1 MLRINLLPV
10 KAARRVQRGRLHL
23 VIYLGSVVAAVGILI
38 FVHFQFVKKD
48 TSTLVQEIDQVRRQT
63 RATEAK
69 TGDVSHLKHL
79 KRKYLKRKKAFRR
92 VLSGCYCT
100 CGQSKDAVD
109 CMSLCPPTEAMQ
121 RTCPGPV
128 LWMRELSHILSERW
142 GPTLK
147 DGLDP
152 TCKVEYYNPN
162 WDPTGLWLKRWTQ
175 TEGGIQVV
183 GGARANGDVAEFER
197 RLRVSRYFENVEV
210 ERTSLVED
218 KDHHIKYYEFELRA
232 ALVM

>member
-1 MLRINLLPV
+1 MIRINLLPV

-23 VIYLGSVVAAVGILI
+23 GVYVGSVILEVGILA
-38 FVHFQFVKKD
+38 FVHFQFVQKD
-48 TSTLVQEIDQVRRQT
+48 TSALVQEIDEVRRQT
-63 RATEAK
+63 RAVQAK
-69 TGDVSHLKHL
+69 TGDVARL
-79 KRKYLKRKKAFRR
+79 KRLRKKYLKRKKAFRR
-92 VLSGCYCT
+92 VLAGCFCT
-100 CGQSKDAVD
+100 CGQSQGAVD
-109 CMSLCPPTEAMQ
+109 CMSVCPPTEAMQ

-147 DGLDP
+147 EGLDP
-152 TCKVEYYNPN
+152 TRKVEYYNPN
-162 WDPTGLWLKRWTQ
+162 WDPTGLWLKRWAQ
-175 TEGGIQVV
+175 TEGGIQIV

-197 RLRVSRYFENVEV
+197 RLRVSRYFTNVQV

-218 KDHHIKYYEFELRA
+218 KDRRIKYYEFELRA